1 MKSFDFITTI
11 RIDAE
16 TQEDAQLWFDYKL
29 KDMDTNVMEIEVQ
42 EWEA

>member
-1 MKSFDFITTI
+1 MKSYDFICTI

-16 TQEDAQLWFDYKL
+16 TQEEAQSWFDQKTAGL
-29 KDMDTNVMEIEVQ
+29 DTNVMEIEVQ